1 MKKILLIALG
11 SVVPLVG
18 FSDTV
23 SYERRNCYTSVSYNS
38 NIVTVYRNV
47 DCNRVKNHIKSY
59 NQTYANS
66 DPIRQKSIV
75 GDIQGLRDSS
85 DIGTIAYEVEV
96 RTRPNPQEANDPNN
110 DIVPDYPETLPD
122 FLQDP
127 RPDTTYY
134 APDTTN
140 QVDDQIADSVT
151 TDLTGNISEGAD
163 SRIQNQLQ
171 TAQFQFRKS
180 SCENSDQASIN
191 NCYRTSQDG
200 AIQKTGAD

>member
-18 FSDTV
+18 FTDTV
-23 SYERRNCYTSVSYNS
+23 SYEIRNCSIGGHSDGSTGW
-38 NIVTVYRNV
+38 ITVI
-47 DCNRVKNHIKSY
+47 DCTNVKNHVKNY
-59 NQTYANS
+59 NQTYADT
-66 DPIRQKSIV
+66 DPIREKTI
-75 GDIQGLRDSS
+75 
-85 DIGTIAYEVEV
+85 IGAVTNYSGETTKYEVEV
-96 RTRPNPQEANDPNN
+96 RTRPNPQEANEPNN

>member
-11 SVVPLVG
+11 SVIPLVG
-18 FSDTV
+18 FADTV
-23 SYERRNCYTSVSYNS
+23 TYERRNCYTSTRYNS
-38 NIVTVYRNV
+38 NAQIVYV
-47 DCNRVKNHIKSY
+47 DVNCNRVKNHIKSY

-75 GDIQGLRDSS
+75 GDIQGLRDSAGM
-85 DIGTIAYEVEV
+85 GTIAYEVEV
-96 RTRPNPQEANDPNN
+96 RTRPNPQEANEPNN

-134 APDTTN
+134 APETG
-140 QVDDQIADSVT
+140 QIDDQIADSVT
-151 TDLTGNISEGAD
+151 TDLTGNISESAD

-180 SCENSDQASIN
+180 SCENSDEASIN
-191 NCYRTSQDG
+191 NCYRTSQEG